1 MSSATGMMSTGE
13 PCRAPDDSSATCLAG
28 GDLARFE
35 IDERLKEQLEL
46 LVGERL
52 AQVQFQDAARLDG
65 LRQLV
70 AEEAEGAAARPPWP
84 DRAPCRRSG
93 SACPR

>member
-1 MSSATGMMSTGE
+1 MIPAQQ
-13 PCRAPDDSSATCLAG
+13 CLAG
-28 GDLARFE
+28 GDLARFQ

-70 AEEAEGAAARPPWP
+70 AEEAEGAAAVRLA
-84 DRAPCRRSG
+84 R
-93 SACPR
+93 